1 MSYLVSHS
9 PKKDISLSNNGIL
22 LGMTFLCKD
31 MCYIK
36 GYKTSCG
43 NPDFY
48 KHSTKAKNYA
58 PFLKKILNE
67 GAILKGIT
75 ICDEFF
81 YSIIGENKH
90 YGTPVNLKAP
100 NCVPGGSSSGSA
112 AALTK
117 HDYDFTIGTDTGG
130 SVRVPASFCG
140 IYGFR
145 PSHGRINLSNIYP
158 MSDSFDT
165 LGWFS
170 NHKDKMA
177 KVGKVFFNNFKS
189 VDIEEKNIVIPID
202 MIEDLEDEI
211 KSQFYNYCDS
221 KFKSLRKVK
230 LSSFKKSN
238 LANCFRIIQA
248 YEIKSN
254 FLPWITKFKPKIST
268 EVNSRFEMVKTISD
282 NEYKE
287 ALELRK
293 EFIKEINKNLPN
305 GYFAIFPTTPS
316 SAPFKGRSDNDL
328 AEFRKKIME
337 FTSIA
342 GLSSRPQ
349 INIPKFNGKTGPIGL
364 SVLGYNM
371 TDEIILNNLNIF

>member
-9 PKKDISLSNNGIL
+9 PKMDISLSSDGIL

-31 MCYIK
+31 MCHIK

-58 PFLKKILNE
+58 PFLKKILDE

-75 ICDEFF
+75 VCDEFF
-81 YSIIGENKH
+81 YSIIGENEH
-90 YGTPVNLKAP
+90 YGTPINLNAP

-112 AALTK
+112 AALTQ
-117 HDYDFTIGTDTGG
+117 HNYDFTIGTDTGG

-145 PSHGRINLSNIYP
+145 PTHSRINLNKIYP
-158 MSDSFDT
+158 MSNSFDT

-170 NHKDKMA
+170 NHKDKMT
-177 KVGKVFFNNFKS
+177 KVGKIFFNNFEKIE
-189 VDIEEKNIVIPID
+189 IEEKDIVIPID
-202 MIEDLEDEI
+202 MIEGLDDEI
-211 KSQFYNYCDS
+211 ETQFYNYCDN
-221 KFKSLRKVK
+221 KFTSLRKVK

-248 YEIKSN
+248 YEIKIN
-254 FLPWITKFKPKIST
+254 ILPWITKFKPKIST
-268 EVNSRFEMVKTISD
+268 EINSRFEMVKTISD

-287 ALELRK
+287 ALDLRK
-293 EFIKEINKNLPN
+293 DFIREINKNLPN
-305 GYFAIFPTTPS
+305 GYFAIFPTTPC
-316 SAPFKGRSDNDL
+316 SAPLKGRSDNDL
-328 AEFRKKIME
+328 AEVRKKIME

-364 SVLGYNM
+364 SVLGYNG